1 MRTDEEIFDE
11 KRQFVTDKLTPFLQ
25 AIDQDIESA
34 EYHVITHTEYHVIT
48 HTPYDLEY
56 IVITRKGGSSKRA
69 YVTGDS
75 LVALAKD
82 VLKVIS

>member
-25 AIDQDIESA
+25 AIDQEIESA
-34 EYHVITHTEYHVIT
+34 EYHVIT

-56 IVITRKGGSSKRA
+56 IVITWKGGSSKRA